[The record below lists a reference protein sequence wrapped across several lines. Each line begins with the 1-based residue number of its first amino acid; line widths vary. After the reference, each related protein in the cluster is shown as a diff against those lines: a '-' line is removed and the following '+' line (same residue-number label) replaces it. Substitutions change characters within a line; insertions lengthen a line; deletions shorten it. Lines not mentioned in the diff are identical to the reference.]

1 MFELPIPEDLKKF
14 RLKVG
19 LTQTKL
25 ARRAGVSQ
33 SLIARIEAGDIDPR
47 LSTLRKILTALKA
60 KEITPGLCARDIM
73 KYPVV
78 HAKPEDTM
86 AGASRLME
94 ENDFS
99 QLPVLDNGIQL
110 GSISEAQLVSEIASE
125 KDFTKISNKPLEEF
139 MNDCFPMVSKNLDV
153 ATVSKFVE
161 ANPAVLVV
169 DKGKVVGIITKTDII
184 KLMYK

>member
-1 MFELPIPEDLKKF
+1 
-14 RLKVG
+14 
-19 LTQTKL
+19 
-25 ARRAGVSQ
+25 
-33 SLIARIEAGDIDPR
+33 
-47 LSTLRKILTALKA
+47 
-60 KEITPGLCARDIM
+60 
-73 KYPVV
+73 
-78 HAKPEDTM
+78 
-86 AGASRLME
+86 
-94 ENDFS
+94 
-99 QLPVLDNGIQL
+99 
-110 GSISEAQLVSEIASE
+110 VSEITSE